1 MKRIISVALVI
12 CAVSMTARAQSITDM
27 SGNKLYKLCDQAAPT
42 GGRNFCSGYMAG
54 FRDGI
59 SLVHR
64 GYAKAI
70 CIPFKVSTLQIMDVV
85 SLALSKEPKTRH
97 QHAEGLV
104 YYALAK
110 AWPCP

>member
-12 CAVSMTARAQSITDM
+12 CAFTMTAQAQSITDM

-42 GGRNFCSGYMAG
+42 GDRNFCSGYMAG
-54 FRDGI
+54 FRDGV

-70 CIPFKVSTLQIMDVV
+70 CIPFNVSTLQIMDVV
-85 SLALSKEPKTRH
+85 SLALRKEPETRH